1 MICDFKSFEV
11 VEVDF
16 SNLEYR
22 GYIEIDHRGF
32 FGIKSYL
39 NLKESVIQLQKFL
52 EDNSV
57 GLMTFQ
63 EIIHACGLPSHAK
76 AIEIC
81 ESSPAMLNYYFKPL
95 KQSFQTQVINENFAP
110 TSKGLGQAE
119 FIWVNGAVKRSEMLM
134 PFYMGDSSEDFNKS
148 SRVFVKARQVIFIFA
163 GKASGHFPSV
173 SLPKETGYSPESPRH
188 PLT

>member
-1 MICDFKSFEV
+1 MAITVLFKICEKGKACPRFEQLKPYLQDKEYLAVKLTKINQTLLKIFLRDGNLPSEMIYDFKSFEV

-63 EIIHACGLPSHAK
+63 EIIHACGLTP
-76 AIEIC
+76 
-81 ESSPAMLNYYFKPL
+81 KPL
-95 KQSFQTQVINENFAP
+95 KF
-110 TSKGLGQAE
+110 
-119 FIWVNGAVKRSEMLM
+119 VNLLQRC
-134 PFYMGDSSEDFNKS
+134 
-148 SRVFVKARQVIFIFA
+148 
-163 GKASGHFPSV
+163 
-173 SLPKETGYSPESPRH
+173 
-188 PLT
+188 